1 MHFSIKHFKKCIGN
15 SLLLIFF
22 VLFSFEVNSEQSAEE
37 IVKARKA
44 LFSKNY
50 NTAKKITSLAS
61 DGEFD
66 QAKQLILE
74 MSENYKTLLN
84 LFPDNTRDVF
94 KTEALPTIWE
104 NKDDFNVL
112 TNKASSDMI
121 ELASLIE
128 TTDDMNITLETF
140 MWGNCKSCHSKFRI
154 PQ

>member
-1 MHFSIKHFKKCIGN
+1 M
-15 SLLLIFF
+15 
-22 VLFSFEVNSEQSAEE
+22 LFSFEVYSEQSAEE

-50 NTAKKITSLAS
+50 STAKKITSLTT

-94 KTEALPTIWE
+94 KTEALPAIWE

-112 TNKASSDMI
+112 MNKASSDMI
-121 ELASLIE
+121 ELSSLIE
-128 TTDDMNITLETF
+128 TTDDMSIMLEKF

>member
-15 SLLLIFF
+15 SLLLIFC
-22 VLFSFEVNSEQSAEE
+22 VLFSFEVHSEQSAEE
-37 IVKARKA
+37 IIKARKNI
-44 LFSKNY
+44 FSKNY
-50 NTAKKITSLAS
+50 GTAKKVTSLVV

-74 MSENYKTLLN
+74 MSENYKTLLS

-104 NKDDFNVL
+104 NKDDFNAL
-112 TNKASSDMI
+112 MNKASSDMM

-128 TTDDMNITLETF
+128 TTDDVNIMLEKL
-140 MWGNCKSCHSKFRI
+140 MWGSCKSCHSKFRVS
-154 PQ
+154 Q

>member
-104 NKDDFNVL
+104 NKDAFNVL
-112 TNKASSDMI
+112 MNKASSDMI

-128 TTDDMNITLETF
+128 RTDDMNITLEKF

>member
-1 MHFSIKHFKKCIGN
+1 MHFSIKHLKKCIGN

-112 TNKASSDMI
+112 MNKASSDMI
-121 ELASLIE
+121 ELGSLIE
-128 TTDDMNITLETF
+128 TTDDMNITLEKF